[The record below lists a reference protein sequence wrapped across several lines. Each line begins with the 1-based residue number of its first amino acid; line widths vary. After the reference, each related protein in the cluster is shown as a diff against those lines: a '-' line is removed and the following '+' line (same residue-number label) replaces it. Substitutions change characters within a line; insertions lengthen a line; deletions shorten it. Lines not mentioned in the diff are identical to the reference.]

1 MPFPLTSQNMAEY
14 DDFNIGETEPE
25 LYLLLDDDILA
36 SVDLIPI
43 YGSCKSWRDWKSRI
57 GAQNVRYGGPS

>member
-43 YGSCKSWRDWKSRI
+43 YGSCKS
-57 GAQNVRYGGPS
+57 